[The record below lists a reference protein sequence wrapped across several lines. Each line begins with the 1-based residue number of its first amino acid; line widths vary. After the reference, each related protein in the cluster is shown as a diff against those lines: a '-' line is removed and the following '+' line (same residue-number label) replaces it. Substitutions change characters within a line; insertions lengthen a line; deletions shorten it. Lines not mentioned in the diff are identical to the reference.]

1 MKVTYYGHSCFSVE
15 LNRKHLLFDPYITPN
30 PLAKA
35 VKIKDIRSDYIII
48 SHGHDDHLADAA
60 KIAKKTQASVIAN
73 FEVAEWLNKKGV
85 PKVISV
91 NPGGCVDFDFGRVK
105 SVNAVHSSSMPDG
118 AYGGVASGFVVESK
132 EGNFYYSGDTA
143 LTADMKLIGDTTK
156 LTFAALCIGDHFTMG
171 VEDAV
176 RAAGFVQCN
185 EILGVHYDTFPE
197 IQINHAQ
204 AQEKFKAAGRTLHL
218 LKIGESGYF

>member
-1 MKVTYYGHSCFSVE
+1 M
-15 LNRKHLLFDPYITPN
+15 
-30 PLAKA
+30 
-35 VKIKDIRSDYIII
+35 
-48 SHGHDDHLADAA
+48 
-60 KIAKKTQASVIAN
+60 
-73 FEVAEWLNKKGV
+73 
-85 PKVISV
+85 

-105 SVNAVHSSSMPDG
+105 SVNAVHSSSMPNG

-132 EGNFYYSGDTA
+132 AGNFYYSGDTA

-156 LTFAALCIGDHFTMG
+156 LTFAVLCIGGHFTMG

-197 IQINHAQ
+197 IKINHAQ
-204 AQEKFKAAGRTLHL
+204 AQEKFKAAGHTLHL
-218 LKIGESGYF
+218 LKVGESGNF